1 MKKFISFL
9 VLLSLFFFISFF
21 VTAAIHGPNE
31 CCKLDHTIPGCG
43 SQGDIIGPPTPPG
56 PKWCDVDGDG
66 IMDASTYK
74 SNWATCCFLD
84 SIYTT
89 SDWLIRIFMASSLI
103 VFAFAGYLFLSSGGD
118 TGKVEQAKT
127 FILYGI
133 IGLFLVLLS
142 RVIPAI
148 IKAIVL

>member
-1 MKKFISFL
+1 MKIFISFL
-9 VLLSLFFFISFF
+9 TLLSLLFFISFF
-21 VTAAIHGPNE
+21 VIADIHGPNE
-31 CCKLDHTIPGCG
+31 CCKMDHTISGCG
-43 SQGDIIGPPTPPG
+43 NQGDIIGPPT

-66 IMDASTYK
+66 IEETPTTSI

-142 RVIPAI
+142 RAIPAI